1 MTSARGWG
9 HLLSLQPALA
19 SPLPSRTLG
28 SQPLPCLGIR
38 LAAHLFIG
46 LPRPALGGRDG
57 GGRRGARLRG
67 AGAPSSVLRGGIL
80 AGVPCCPSGLVGDE
94 TSHSWTMTSG
104 GKRPNISLKLPNP
117 RTKRTSE
124 ETRAGVAQVTGN
136 EGNRKG
142 RSQKTERPPELAS
155 SRSVGWLC
163 CPVGCRIR
171 TI

>member
-28 SQPLPCLGIR
+28 SQPLPCLG
-38 LAAHLFIG
+38 
-46 LPRPALGGRDG
+46 GRDG
-57 GGRRGARLRG
+57 GGRRGARLHG
-67 AGAPSSVLRGGIL
+67 EGAPSSVLRGGIL

-94 TSHSWTMTSG
+94 TSYSWTMTSG

-155 SRSVGWLC
+155 SQSVGWLC